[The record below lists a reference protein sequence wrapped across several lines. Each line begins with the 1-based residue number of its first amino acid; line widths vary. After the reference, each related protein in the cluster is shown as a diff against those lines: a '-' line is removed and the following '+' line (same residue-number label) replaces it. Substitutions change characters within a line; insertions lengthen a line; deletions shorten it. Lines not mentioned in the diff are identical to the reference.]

1 MFIVSLEY
9 IKELSEV
16 DRYIDAHVHYLQKF
30 YAKKVFLFSGRKV
43 PRTGGVIM
51 ANCAN
56 LEQLQNIIEQDP
68 FHRAAVARYQITEM
82 IPTMTAKNLQMF
94 KQYI

>member
-9 IKELSEV
+9 IKQLSEV
-16 DRYIDAHVHYLQKF
+16 DKHIDAHVDYLQK
-30 YAKKVFLFSGRKV
+30 YYTKKVFLFSGRKV

-56 LEQLQNIIEQDP
+56 LEQLQKIIEQDP

-82 IPTMTAKNLQMF
+82 IPTMSAENLEVF
-94 KQYI
+94 KEYI